1 MKKETYDHFCW
12 ECKMPWTDNDSMSE
26 CYDCGEIHYSEYS
39 NEYYEEYD
47 KKIKD
52 KSGDNK

>member
-39 NEYYEEYD
+39 NEYHEEYD